1 MCRAAAGA
9 DMQRELVSRAQ
20 AGDHEAFASLVRAAL
35 PRLIG
40 TARLILRDQDRAQDA
55 VQEALVLAWKHV
67 RALRDPGAWDGWL
80 YRLTVRACYR
90 QARRHRTRDLVE
102 LHVVP
107 DQEPSTSDFSL
118 TVAERDRLGRE
129 LDRLPIDQRAVMV
142 LHFYLDLPLT
152 EAAEILG
159 IPAGTAKSR
168 LHRGLETLR
177 VALASEPPEP
187 FSVVRE
193 RSA

>member
-1 MCRAAAGA
+1 M
-9 DMQRELVSRAQ
+9 
-20 AGDHEAFASLVRAAL
+20 
-35 PRLIG
+35 
-40 TARLILRDQDRAQDA
+40 
-55 VQEALVLAWKHV
+55 
-67 RALRDPGAWDGWL
+67 
-80 YRLTVRACYR
+80 
-90 QARRHRTRDLVE
+90 
-102 LHVVP
+102 P
-107 DQEPSTSDFSL
+107 DQEPSTLDFSL

-129 LDRLPIDQRAVMV
+129 LGQLPIDQRAVMV

-152 EAAEILG
+152 EAAEVLG

-177 VALASEPPEP
+177 AALAAEPPEP

>member
-1 MCRAAAGA
+1 
-9 DMQRELVSRAQ
+9 MQAELVRRAQ
-20 AGDHEAFASLVRAAL
+20 AGDHEAFGVLVRTSL

-40 TARLILRDQDRAQDA
+40 IARLVLRDQDRAQDA

-90 QARRHRTRDLVE
+90 SARTYKARDLVE
-102 LHVVP
+102 LHVVL
-107 DQEPSTSDFSL
+107 DDEPATVDFSL
-118 TVAERDRLGRE
+118 TVADRDRLGRE
-129 LDRLPIDQRAVMV
+129 LSRLPLDQRTVMV

-152 EAAEILG
+152 EAAEVLG
-159 IPAGTAKSR
+159 IPVGTAKSR
-168 LHRGLETLR
+168 LHRGLEALR
-177 VALASEPPEP
+177 TAMAEEQPQPL
-187 FSVVRE
+187 SVVRE